1 MRNLKLLV
9 KCVKIAWSLPL
20 ILLCACWIG
29 VLACQSESAS
39 PSDPTLVRVGTRAL
53 DREDLGAA
61 AQRMYGKDAQ
71 LETLAQGQ
79 REQLVAALV
88 AAELLAIEAK
98 KRHIDQEQGVV
109 ETLRE
114 IERQLLAREY
124 TARAVLAD
132 LAVGEEEIAARFA
145 EWGSGEQVRFAH
157 ILCASDSEAGDILRA
172 LAAGEDFAELA
183 AQHSRHAESMVRG
196 GDMGYLRRSMVMPE
210 ILQATWDL
218 PAGTVYDEP
227 IKTAMGYH
235 VVKVLMRRRQ
245 TLAEQ
250 RASIERQLLNE
261 NKRARQEAATQ
272 ELHREY
278 EFVWHGE
285 IASLMAG
292 RKPLPQVQNLY
303 TWRGGQLSAADY
315 LRRAKIEQP
324 IFADTSRI
332 RQLAAEMVWDDL
344 ATLAARARGY
354 DTLQTVQKELEDR
367 HVEVL
372 GKRLFEIEAE
382 ALRKALDETALQ
394 TFYNAHKMR
403 YKGSPQVDIREILVE
418 RATLAD
424 SLYQLVASGA
434 DMADLA
440 RRYSVRGLEDGF
452 WPQVDPGNPRS
463 AKVYRL
469 AMEGSGLLAPEKVP
483 GGHSIIRVI
492 EKRDGQILPFE
503 QVVKAVEGDML
514 TRHMD
519 DLITRLRTDYTE
531 IIKIDLDR

>member
-9 KCVKIAWSLPL
+9 KRVKIAWFLPL
-20 ILLCACWIG
+20 ILLCACWSG
-29 VLACQSESAS
+29 VLGCQGESS
-39 PSDPTLVRVGTRAL
+39 PRPDSVPVRVGTRAL
-53 DREDLGAA
+53 DRGDLNAA

-98 KRHIDQEQGVV
+98 ERQIDQEQGVV

-114 IERQLLAREY
+114 IERQLLEREY
-124 TARAVLAD
+124 TARVVLAD
-132 LAVGEEEIAARFA
+132 WAVAEEEVAARFA

-157 ILCASDSEAGDILRA
+157 ILCASASEAGNILRA

-183 AQHSRHAESMVRG
+183 AKHSRHAESMVRG

-218 PAGTVYDEP
+218 PAGTVYAES

-245 TLAEQ
+245 TLNEQ
-250 RASIERQLLNE
+250 RAIIERQLLNE
-261 NKRARQEAATQ
+261 KKRAREEAATHL
-272 ELHREY
+272 LHREY
-278 EFVWHGE
+278 ELVWHGE
-285 IASLMAG
+285 IASLMAR
-292 RKPLPQVQNLY
+292 RKPLPPVQNLY

-332 RQLAAEMVWDDL
+332 RQLADEMVWDDL

-354 DTLQTVQKELEDR
+354 DTLQTVKKELEDR
-367 HVEVL
+367 QVEVL
-372 GKRLFEIEAE
+372 GKRLFEVEAE
-382 ALRKALDETALQ
+382 ALRKKLDETALQ
-394 TFYNAHKMR
+394 TFYNAHKLR

-418 RATLAD
+418 RASLAD
-424 SLYQLVASGA
+424 SLYQLVSSGA

-440 RRYSVRGLEDGF
+440 RKYSVRGLADGF

-463 AKVYRL
+463 AKGYRL
-469 AMEGSGLLAPEKVP
+469 AMEGSGLLAPAKVP
-483 GGHSIIRVI
+483 GGYSIIRVL
-492 EKRDGQILPFE
+492 EKREGQILPFE
-503 QVVKAVEGDML
+503 RVVKAVEGDML

-519 DLITRLRTDYTE
+519 DLIARLRTNYND
-531 IIKIDLDR
+531 IIKIDLD